1 MNEIKKKLD
10 EHCYSYKIN
19 EGIISVKLEGGYL
32 CKIKSDQIKKY
43 YIITFNYMYIM
54 AIWLLFTA
62 INIYQFIQTP
72 SPLYFIGIAIFVYL
86 LIALIISTFDYLYIK
101 RHLVNCC

>member
-1 MNEIKKKLD
+1 MNAIKKKLD

-19 EGIISVKLEGGYL
+19 KEIISVKLEGGYL
-32 CKIKSDQIKKY
+32 CKIKSNRINKS

-54 AIWLLFTA
+54 ALWVFFTA
-62 INIYQFIQTP
+62 ISIYQCIQTP
-72 SPLYFIGIAIFVYL
+72 SPLYFTGIAIFVYL
-86 LIALIISTFDYLYIK
+86 LITLIISTFDYLHIK